1 MPDHIDPGAIPGDN
15 LRPDMVDIA
24 ASEIKT
30 IGDDV
35 SDQGGVVVSTW
46 QRLAHHYEAPEAAT
60 LFGVMDPVKTNA
72 ETFGSNVDQVSSAL
86 KTYAAEVEPIKA
98 ELAKIKADAYNFVA
112 SIAGG
117 VEKTTYSRAGA
128 IKTTVEWHEDQ
139 DSVDANNDLIRRVNA
154 QMVLLW
160 AAERKCANAIYD
172 IIGFPHIEAAT
183 DSNPN
188 GYGVTEIPDGAE
200 TPWGKTVERSESCGE
215 KAASAVGHF
224 VWDGV
229 IVGGIWGTVEGL
241 GTLTLGYNPQTGE
254 WFSGDAYGAAWSNLG
269 KLAVGLAVS
278 SPLTMSL
285 IAKMPGPAG
294 NFLRDCQMTVVNAGK
309 GLIAWDKWK
318 DDPAA
323 AAGEA
328 TFNIASIIIP
338 VGAATAPVRTS
349 ASTAGAAIRTAA
361 KIIDVA
367 DPTSALIKV
376 GTAGAKIATPAI
388 ADLVKSVDLSKIDL
402 GKLDA
407 AGKIDVPEAP
417 KIDMPKVEVPSVSKS
432 DMTLDTPNTANTVDV
447 PVRTVDT
454 AVTVPAREPALVG
467 AGGDSVVHI
476 GDGPVAHSGGTPT
489 LDDSVVNTGDAPV
502 GGSTDRPTLDDSVV
516 HTGDTGPTRGSPP
529 TLDDSVVDT
538 GDTGPTRGSPPIL
551 DDSVVH
557 TGDTGHTDGA
567 AGSSGTTDAG
577 SDAPLPSGGGGGTD
591 GPTDGNTG
599 GTHDGHG
606 GGGKEWDSSQ
616 GDPVHSDADHGP
628 GFTRTDD
635 SDVKIDPDYGQPRP
649 DHGGLANEKLPP
661 KLEDLPQDVRK
672 LVLDPQAPF
681 GRDAAGDPYSREDF
695 EARYVKENG
704 DFRYPDND
712 GAVKDRRLE
721 FSDVGEFQKHYGNVL
736 DRFGDEGG
744 RYFSPD
750 GTPYEARA
758 LPPDSLGK
766 AYLRM
771 RLAGELPPGWRIE
784 VSEVAP
790 AFGRDGGGLQIRILD
805 AKDQAMR
812 MSELEEQGIVK
823 QIRDLGRPADYLQ
836 PLAGTLANAPDWDS
850 TNAQDDH

>member
-24 ASEIKT
+24 ASEIST

-98 ELAKIKADAYNFVA
+98 ELAKIKAHAYNFVA

-117 VEKTTYSRAGA
+117 VEKTTFSRAGA

-278 SPLTMSL
+278 SPLTMPL
-285 IAKMPGPAG
+285 IATMPGPAG

-349 ASTAGAAIRTAA
+349 ASTAAAAIRTTA
-361 KIIDVA
+361 KIIDVV
-367 DPTSALIKV
+367 DPSSALIKV

-407 AGKIDVPEAP
+407 AGKIDIPEAP

-432 DMTLDTPNTANTVDV
+432 DMTLDTPSTANTVDV

-454 AVTVPAREPALVG
+454 TVTVPAREPALVG

-489 LDDSVVNTGDAPV
+489 LDDSVVDTGDAPV
-502 GGSTDRPTLDDSVV
+502 RGTTDR
-516 HTGDTGPTRGSPP
+516 P

-538 GDTGPTRGSPPIL
+538 GDAPVRG
-551 DDSVVH
+551 H
-557 TGDTGHTDGA
+557 TGGAGDT
-567 AGSSGTTDAG
+567 SGRSDAR
-577 SDAPLPSGGGGGTD
+577 SDAPPASEGGGGTD

-599 GTHDGHG
+599 GAHDGY
-606 GGGKEWDSSQ
+606 GGGKEWDPSQ

-649 DHGGLANEKLPP
+649 DHGSLADEKLPP

-681 GRDAAGDPYSREDF
+681 GRDAAGHPYSREEF
-695 EARYVKENG
+695 EARYVQENG
-704 DFRYPDND
+704 DWRYPDND
-712 GAVKDRRLE
+712 GAVIGHRLQ
-721 FSDVGEFQKHYGNVL
+721 FSDVSEFQKHYGDVL
-736 DRFGDEGG
+736 DRFGSEYGK
-744 RYFSPD
+744 YFSPD
-750 GTPYEARA
+750 GTPFEARA

-766 AYLRM
+766 PYSRM
-771 RLAGELPPGWRIE
+771 RLTGELPPGWRIE

-805 AKDQAMR
+805 AKDQAMSL
-812 MSELEEQGIVK
+812 SELHEQGIVK
-823 QIRDLGRPADYLQ
+823 KIGEPVRPAEMLT
-836 PLAGTLANAPDWDS
+836 PFAGKLADAPDWDS
-850 TNAQDDH
+850 TNDQDDRQDDEDN

>member
-35 SDQGGVVVSTW
+35 SDQGGAVVSTW

-278 SPLTMSL
+278 SPLTMPL
-285 IAKMPGPAG
+285 IATMPGPAG

-349 ASTAGAAIRTAA
+349 ASTAAAAIRTAA

-407 AGKIDVPEAP
+407 AGKIDIPEAP

-432 DMTLDTPNTANTVDV
+432 DMTLDTPNTANTIDV

-489 LDDSVVNTGDAPV
+489 LDDSVVDTGDSPV

-516 HTGDTGPTRGSPP
+516 HTGDTG
-529 TLDDSVVDT
+529 
-538 GDTGPTRGSPPIL
+538 
-551 DDSVVH
+551 
-557 TGDTGHTDGA
+557 HTDGA
-567 AGSSGTTDAG
+567 GGSSGTTDAG
-577 SDAPLPSGGGGGTD
+577 SDAPPASGGGGGTD

-606 GGGKEWDSSQ
+606 GGGKEWDPSQ

-649 DHGGLANEKLPP
+649 DHGSLADEKLPP

-672 LVLDPQAPF
+672 LVVDPQAPF
-681 GRDAAGDPYSREDF
+681 GRDAAGHPYSREDF

-750 GTPYEARA
+750 GTPFEARA

-766 AYLRM
+766 PYLRM

-823 QIRDLGRPADYLQ
+823 QIRDLGQPADYLQ

>member
-24 ASEIKT
+24 AGEIKT
-30 IGDDV
+30 IGNDV
-35 SDQGGVVVSTW
+35 SDQGGVVVRTW

-117 VEKTTYSRAGA
+117 AEKTTYSRAGA

-160 AAERKCANAIYD
+160 GAERKCANAIYD

-188 GYGVTEIPDGAE
+188 GYGLNEIPDGAE

-215 KAASAVGHF
+215 KAAGAVGHF

-278 SPLTMSL
+278 SPLTMPL
-285 IAKMPGPAG
+285 IATMPGPAG

-349 ASTAGAAIRTAA
+349 ASTAAAAIRTAA
-361 KIIDVA
+361 KIIDVV
-367 DPTSALIKV
+367 DPASALIKV
-376 GTAGAKIATPAI
+376 GTAGAKIAIPAI
-388 ADLVKSVDLSKIDL
+388 ADLVKSIDLSKLDL

-407 AGKIDVPEAP
+407 VGKIDIPEVP
-417 KIDMPKVEVPSVSKS
+417 KIDAPKVEVPSISKS
-432 DMTLDTPNTANTVDV
+432 DMTLDTPSTADTADV
-447 PVRTVDT
+447 PVRTIDT
-454 AVTVPAREPALVG
+454 TATLPVREPALVG

-476 GDGPVAHSGGTPT
+476 GDGGHTGASGSTHVG
-489 LDDSVVNTGDAPV
+489 NTG
-502 GGSTDRPTLDDSVV
+502 S
-516 HTGDTGPTRGSPP
+516 DTP
-529 TLDDSVVDT
+529 
-538 GDTGPTRGSPPIL
+538 
-551 DDSVVH
+551 
-557 TGDTGHTDGA
+557 
-567 AGSSGTTDAG
+567 
-577 SDAPLPSGGGGGTD
+577 GGGGGTD
-591 GPTDGNTG
+591 GPTHGSAG
-599 GTHDGHG
+599 GSHDGPG
-606 GGGKEWDSSQ
+606 REWDPSQ
-616 GDPVHSDADHGP
+616 GDPVLSDADHGP

-635 SDVKIDPDYGQPRP
+635 SNVTIDSDYGQPHA
-649 DHGGLANEKLPP
+649 DHGSLRDEFLPP
-661 KLEDLPQDVRK
+661 RPEDLPQDVRR
-672 LVLDPQAPF
+672 LLTDPQAPF
-681 GRDAAGDPYSREDF
+681 GRDAAGHPYSREDW
-695 EARYVKENG
+695 EARYVDENG
-704 DFRYPDND
+704 DLRYPDND
-712 GAVKDRRLE
+712 GAVKGRRLE
-721 FSDVGEFQKHYGNVL
+721 FTDVDEFQNHYGDVL
-736 DRFGDEGG
+736 DRFGNEGG

-750 GTPYEARA
+750 GTPFEARA
-758 LPPDSLGK
+758 LPPGSLGQP
-766 AYLRM
+766 YLRM
-771 RLAGELPPGWRIE
+771 RLAGELPHNWKIE

-790 AFGRDGGGLQIRILD
+790 AFGRDGGGLQIRVLD
-805 AKDQAMR
+805 ANGQAMR
-812 MSELEEQGIVK
+812 MSELQDLGIVK
-823 QIRDLGRPADYLQ
+823 KIDDSGWPSDWPRPDG
-836 PLAGTLANAPDWDS
+836 GTTPHYPGWGSDPFE
-850 TNAQDDH
+850 

>member
-1 MPDHIDPGAIPGDN
+1 MPNPIDPSGIPGDN
-15 LRPDMVDIA
+15 LRPDMVEIA
-24 ASEIKT
+24 AGEIST

-35 SDQGGVVVSTW
+35 RDQGGIVVSTW
-46 QRLAHHYEAPEAAT
+46 QRLAQHYEAPEAAT

-72 ETFGSNVDQVSSAL
+72 ETFGGNVDRVSSAL

-98 ELAKIKADAYNFVA
+98 ELAKIKAEAYNFLA
-112 SIAGG
+112 AIAGG

-139 DSVDANNDLIRRVNA
+139 DSVDANNALIGRVNA

-172 IIGFPHIEAAT
+172 IIGFPHIEAAS

-215 KAASAVGHF
+215 KAATAVGHF

-269 KLAVGLAVS
+269 KLAVGLAVT
-278 SPLTMSL
+278 SPLTMPL
-285 IAKMPGPAG
+285 VATMPGPAG

-349 ASTAGAAIRTAA
+349 ASTAAAAIRTAA

-376 GTAGAKIATPAI
+376 GTAGAKIATPTI
-388 ADLVKSVDLSKIDL
+388 ADLMKSVDLSKLDL

-407 AGKIDVPEAP
+407 AGKIDIPEPP

-432 DMTLDTPNTANTVDV
+432 DMTLDTPNTADTVDV

-454 AVTVPAREPALVG
+454 TMTVPVREPALVG
-467 AGGDSVVHI
+467 AGGDSAVHI
-476 GDGPVAHSGGTPT
+476 GDGPVGHSGGTPT
-489 LDDSVVNTGDAPV
+489 LDDSVVDTGDTPAR
-502 GGSTDRPTLDDSVV
+502 GTTDRPTLDDTV
-516 HTGDTGPTRGSPP
+516 
-529 TLDDSVVDT
+529 L
-538 GDTGPTRGSPPIL
+538 
-551 DDSVVH
+551 
-557 TGDTGHTDGA
+557 
-567 AGSSGTTDAG
+567 DAG
-577 SDAPLPSGGGGGTD
+577 SDAPPPASGGGGGTD
-591 GPTDGNTG
+591 GPTDGSTG
-599 GTHDGHG
+599 GTSDGH
-606 GGGKEWDSSQ
+606 GGGKEWDPSQ
-616 GDPVHSDADHGP
+616 GDPVRSDADYGP

-635 SDVKIDPDYGQPRP
+635 SEVQIDPSYGEPKA
-649 DHGGLANEKLPP
+649 DHGTLPDAKLPP
-661 KLEDLPQDVRK
+661 RLEDLPQDARR

-681 GRDAAGDPYSREDF
+681 GRDSAGHPYSREEF
-695 EARYVKENG
+695 EARYVQENG
-704 DFRYPDND
+704 DWRYPDND
-712 GAVKDRRLE
+712 GAVAGHRLK
-721 FSDVGEFQKHYGNVL
+721 FSDVGEFQRHYGNVL
-736 DRFGDEGG
+736 DRFGDDGG
-744 RYFSPD
+744 KYFSPD
-750 GTPYEARA
+750 GTPFEERA

-766 AYLRM
+766 PYLRM
-771 RLAGELPPGWRIE
+771 RLTGELPAGWRIE
-784 VSEVAP
+784 VAEVAP
-790 AFGRDGGGLQIRILD
+790 AFGRDGGGLQIRVLD
-805 AKDQAMR
+805 ANDQAMR
-812 MSELEEQGIVK
+812 MYQLEEQGIVK
-823 QIRDLGRPADYLQ
+823 TIKESPRPAEMLT
-836 PLAGTLANAPDWDS
+836 PFAGTLANAPDWNDEG
-850 TNAQDDH
+850 N